1 MSLFEGGRVGSSNDK
16 GQIGQRSLYGRSGGC
31 VGGV

>member
-1 MSLFEGGRVGSSNDK
+1 MSLFGGSRVGSSNDK
-16 GQIGQRSLYGRSGGC
+16 GQIGQMGVYGRSGGY